1 MKRIR
6 LTESDLVR
14 IIEKVVREEESG
26 KRKFVRAPKS
36 SFGSDHFRDEND
48 LEVKFNPEG
57 KVGRLYNNLKD
68 FKREHPDLFYK
79 YFGTNDDD
87 QFDIMG
93 SVDKP
98 QKSFDYLGGEFE
110 VFDEEAKL
118 EEMKK
123 RVKVMENNLRR
134 KKQLRRR

>member
-26 KRKFVRAPKS
+26 NHKFVRAPKS
-36 SFGSDHFRDEND
+36 RFGPDHFRDGND

-57 KVGRLYNNLKD
+57 KVGQLYNNLED
-68 FKREHPDLFYK
+68 FKRDHPDLFNQ

-87 QFDIMG
+87 IFDRTGGG
-93 SVDKP
+93 SP
-98 QKSFDYLGGEFE
+98 QKTFYSLGGEFE
-110 VFDEEAKL
+110 VFNEEAKL